1 MQKNP
6 DVTVRMRGVMEKCS
20 YCIQRTNAAKVETR
34 LQDLNYVP
42 DGFVQSACQQAC
54 PSDSII
60 FGDILDATNEYK
72 DAGGTR
78 KGSRVH
84 AARLSRRSYL
94 LLGYLNTRP
103 RTSHLLKVSN
113 PNPALVTNEHRRAA
127 WDHPFHDGGS
137 HGGGGDGH
145 GGGKEGN
152 KEHAF
157 FDERRKRED
166 KGYALSLGVL
176 SSAAGLSSVSAIG
189 GGLA

>member
-1 MQKNP
+1 M
-6 DVTVRMRGVMEKCS
+6 
-20 YCIQRTNAAKVETR
+20 
-34 LQDLNYVP
+34 P

-72 DAGGTR
+72 DGNGTR

-84 AARLSRRSYL
+84 QARLSRRSYL

-113 PNPALVTNEHRRAA
+113 PNPALVTNENRRPA

-137 HGGGGDGH
+137 HGGGHDEH
-145 GGGKEGN
+145 KSDN

-176 SSAAGLSSVSAIG
+176 SSKAASVIG